1 MGIQKDAGELL
12 AYIYN
17 RYTQDVNWTG
27 RADIENETKWD
38 KGRIDRAIKYLRD
51 LNLISNIIDYLG
63 DHKSS
68 SPGFRIGGLT
78 PQGIDIVEDKQ
89 KFKSTFGLEIGIP
102 GVFKFSWKGEKK

>member
-17 RYTQDVNWTG
+17 RYTQDENWT
-27 RADIENETKWD
+27 RRTDIENESKWNT
-38 KGRIDRAIKYLRD
+38 GRINRAIEYLGELD
-51 LNLISNIIDYLG
+51 LIDIMYYLG

-68 SPGFRIGGLT
+68 SPGFGIRGLT

-102 GVFKFSWKGEKK
+102 GVVKFSWKSEKK

>member
-12 AYIYN
+12 AYIYS
-17 RYTQDVNWTG
+17 RYTQDVNGTG
-27 RADIENETKWD
+27 RADIENESKWNT
-38 KGRIDRAIKYLRD
+38 GRIDRAIKYLRELD
-51 LNLISNIIDYLG
+51 LIDIMVYLG

-68 SPGFRIGGLT
+68 SYGFRIGGLT

-102 GVFKFSWKGEKK
+102 SVFKFSWKGEKK